1 MGLSFQMPSIRYDLG
16 AFWAF
21 HVRNMGKIGTAMSI
35 ISYHWFSLLFVCGLW
50 THLRRFDF

>member
-1 MGLSFQMPSIRYDLG
+1 
-16 AFWAF
+16 
-21 HVRNMGKIGTAMSI
+21 MGKIGTAMSI